1 MHLAQLPPATDPTD
15 VRVTDLLGTGT
26 ACVVVLERRTT
37 TVRYLDLMAGTK
49 PHLLT
54 ELTNGIGLRTTIEY
68 APSTTF
74 AAADAAAGEPWLT
87 TLPFP
92 VHVVHRT
99 ITADE
104 VTGTVLTSRFAY
116 HDGCYDGVERE
127 LRGFAMVE
135 RFDTELLAT
144 LDRLGA
150 TNAAAAT
157 AVPPTLTRSW
167 FHTGVL
173 ADADT
178 LERRYAGGAGSRS
191 YYREPADRIDPAP
204 ALAALL
210 PDTVV
215 PDGLTAEEARQA
227 VRALRAAPLRE
238 EVYGL
243 DGVSEHP
250 YLVTEHAHRLLRL
263 QHADGTTPAVFHRHL
278 RETVTTAYDRRP
290 TDPRVTHQ
298 LTLDVDPDSG
308 QPLVEVA
315 AAYGRRQQ
323 IRTVG
328 DDGTVRTDGQRRP
341 RRARPAGPHGAD
353 DDAPDLHRAPPRRSG
368 RRARRPPRRARRRD
382 HPLGA
387 DRVHAT
393 RRALRRR
400 RAAQPVRRRRG
411 DRSRRRTGRHH
422 AAATPRPAA
431 AHAVPPRRP
440 RPRSAP
446 VGASG
451 RLALPGVSLRL
462 ALTPSVLD
470 GVLARDAAV
479 LVRRP
484 GVLTST
490 AGLVEADGD
499 WWIPSSRTFYDIGGR
514 PGGRAGHRPGPLLHA
529 PPHRRPVRPGDD
541 RDART
546 GRAVRRPSRST
557 RWATR

>member
-1 MHLAQLPPATDPTD
+1 M
-15 VRVTDLLGTGT
+15 
-26 ACVVVLERRTT
+26 
-37 TVRYLDLMAGTK
+37 RYLDLMAGTK

-68 APSTTF
+68 APSTAF

-227 VRALRAAPLRE
+227 VRAHCAPRRC
-238 EVYGL
+238 VRR
-243 DGVSEHP
+243 STASTACP
-250 YLVTEHAHRLLRL
+250 STR
-263 QHADGTTPAVFHRHL
+263 TSSPSTPTASCACSTPMASPPPCSTATCAR
-278 RETVTTAYDRRP
+278 RSPPRTTAARP
-290 TDPRVTHQ
+290 T
-298 LTLDVDPDSG
+298 
-308 QPLVEVA
+308 
-315 AAYGRRQQ
+315 
-323 IRTVG
+323 
-328 DDGTVRTDGQRRP
+328 
-341 RRARPAGPHGAD
+341 RASP
-353 DDAPDLHRAPPRRSG
+353 
-368 RRARRPPRRARRRD
+368 
-382 HPLGA
+382 
-387 DRVHAT
+387 
-393 RRALRRR
+393 
-400 RAAQPVRRRRG
+400 
-411 DRSRRRTGRHH
+411 
-422 AAATPRPAA
+422 
-431 AHAVPPRRP
+431 
-440 RPRSAP
+440 
-446 VGASG
+446 
-451 RLALPGVSLRL
+451 
-462 ALTPSVLD
+462 
-470 GVLARDAAV
+470 
-479 LVRRP
+479 
-484 GVLTST
+484 TS
-490 AGLVEADGD
+490 
-499 WWIPSSRTFYDIGGR
+499 
-514 PGGRAGHRPGPLLHA
+514 
-529 PPHRRPVRPGDD
+529 
-541 RDART
+541 
-546 GRAVRRPSRST
+546 
-557 RWATR
+557 